1 MSRAAISRSATA
13 EERELVVWLL
23 RNAATIGDVAA
34 FLDQASHL
42 RVVGGC
48 GCGCPS
54 VDFKAG
60 GQDAVASII
69 ADAEG
74 TSPEGV
80 MVGVILWAKE
90 GRISGLEVYPF
101 ADTGRFGLPR
111 PENLKPAF
119 GSNAV

>member
-1 MSRAAISRSATA
+1 MQPSSRSATV

-23 RNAATIGDVAA
+23 QKAATISDVAA
-34 FLDQASHL
+34 FFDQVSHL

-80 MVGVILWAKE
+80 MVGVMLWVKE

-111 PENLKPAF
+111 PNDLKPTF
-119 GSNAV
+119 GPDAV

>member
-1 MSRAAISRSATA
+1 MQPSAVRLQWKN
-13 EERELVVWLL
+13 EWVVWLPQ
-23 RNAATIGDVAA
+23 NAATIGDVAA

-80 MVGVILWAKE
+80 MVGVISGSRKVVFPALKSIPL
-90 GRISGLEVYPF
+90 RIPGGSGFPVRR
-101 ADTGRFGLPR
+101 T
-111 PENLKPAF
+111 
-119 GSNAV
+119 